1 MNPLLPG
8 LHDIS
13 SLKIAPPGT
22 WVLDTIALSANPMPA
37 SYLTSVNIIVRVN
50 WGYGSTGTLPVP
62 DEYPGFAQRIAN
74 YVKGS
79 TGCKRWIIGN
89 EPNASAEWPDG
100 QPIFPAQY
108 AACYKLCRQA
118 IHAIPGHEHDEV
130 LIAGSAPWNAELK
143 YPGNVNGDWIK
154 YFADVIAI
162 VGGACDGFALHAY
175 THGYDPALV
184 TSTARMD
191 APFQNRYY
199 NFRTYLDYC
208 AAIPESMHSLPVYLT
223 EADGNGPWQA
233 TGLMP
238 AMLAEIDTYN
248 QAGKPKIHCV
258 IFYRYPKYDQFFI
271 EGKDDVIAEY
281 LAAVG
286 RGYSSPDTLDST
298 GAKSMPDTTY
308 LPSISHDAPSST
320 LPPRQID
327 PRLTQR
333 GTTIEEASVSPGTS
347 YFRLNEAQFFDHT
360 QAGGRHHVYVEAVDE
375 RGAPLANIPFTFS
388 WPSGKAQI
396 VTNGKSGFDAANQPF
411 SEGRNAFNVAPA
423 DAPGDA
429 VKGIGMGEDD
439 PGGWNAGEHTA
450 TLLRF
455 QRVSEHEETPSTPK
469 TAYVAAQSGLNL
481 RSAPGTGSQLL
492 VSAPYGDPVQVIGTS
507 DNTTWSNV
515 IYQGQTGWMLSS
527 LLSPTPPT
535 ISKPQPQPPAGTNW
549 ERARAYVARWEGG
562 WADNPADPGGAT
574 NKGITIGTF
583 TKWREAHGQG
593 TPTKDDL
600 RNISDA
606 EADQI
611 FYEQYWLASHSDQL
625 PWPLCLANFN
635 AAVNTGPGQAK
646 KFLAESDGD
655 FLKYMAAVIDWYTTI
670 NGWPDFGAA
679 WTRRNAD
686 LLREAA

>member
-13 SLKIAPPGT
+13 SLKIAPSGT
-22 WVLDTIALSANPMPA
+22 WALDTIALSEHPIPA
-37 SYLTSVNIIVRVN
+37 SYLTSVNIIVRIN

-62 DEYPGFAQRIAN
+62 DEYPAFGQRVAN

-108 AACYKLCRQA
+108 AVCYKFCRQV
-118 IHAIPGHEHDEV
+118 IHAIPGHDHDEV
-130 LIAGSAPWNAELK
+130 LIAAPAPWNAELK
-143 YPGNVNGDWIK
+143 YPGNINGDWIK
-154 YFADVIAI
+154 YFADVIAL
-162 VGGACDGFALHAY
+162 VDGACDGFALHAY

-191 APFQNRYY
+191 APFQNRYF

-208 AAIPESMHSLPVYLT
+208 AAIPESMRSLPAYLT

-248 QAGKPKIHCV
+248 QTGKPKIHCV

-271 EGKDDVIAEY
+271 DGKNDVIAEY

-286 RGYSSPDTLDST
+286 RGYSSPIALDST

-308 LPSISHDAPSST
+308 LPSISHDAQSST
-320 LPPRQID
+320 LPPRKID

-375 RGAPLANIPFTFS
+375 RGASLANIPFTFS
-388 WPSGKAQI
+388 WSDGKAQI

-411 SEGRNAFNVAPA
+411 SKGRNAFSVAPA
-423 DAPGDA
+423 DSPGDA

-439 PGGWNAGEHTA
+439 PGGWNAGEHTS

-455 QRVSEHEETPSTPK
+455 QRVAEHEQTPSIPK

-481 RSAPGTGSQLL
+481 RSEPGTGSQLL
-492 VSAPYGDPVQVIGTS
+492 VSAPYGDAVQVIGTS
-507 DNTTWSNV
+507 DDTTWSNV

-527 LLSPTPPT
+527 LLSPTPPA
-535 ISKPQPQPPAGTNW
+535 SNKPQPPAGDSW
-549 ERARAYVARWEGG
+549 ERAWPIVLSIEGGLSTDRSDPGNYRPDGTFVGTKYGISANAHPDVDIVNLTKEQALDIYKNQYWQASGAASMPWPMCLVVFDTAVQHGVGVAR
-562 WADNPADPGGAT
+562 
-574 NKGITIGTF
+574 
-583 TKWREAHGQG
+583 
-593 TPTKDDL
+593 
-600 RNISDA
+600 
-606 EADQI
+606 
-611 FYEQYWLASHSDQL
+611 QL
-625 PWPLCLANFN
+625 
-635 AAVNTGPGQAK
+635 
-646 KFLAESDGD
+646 LAEKPTPEQVYLGQRALRYFNDPNWARYGVAWGD
-655 FLKYMAAVIDWYTTI
+655 RV
-670 NGWPDFGAA
+670 
-679 WTRRNAD
+679 RRIED
-686 LLREAA
+686 EASK